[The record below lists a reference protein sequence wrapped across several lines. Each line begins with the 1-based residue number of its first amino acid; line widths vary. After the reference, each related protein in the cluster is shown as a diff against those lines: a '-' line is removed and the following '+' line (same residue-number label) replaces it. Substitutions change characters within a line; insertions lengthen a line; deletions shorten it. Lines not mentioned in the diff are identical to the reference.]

1 MDGIVIIILLS
12 FLSALYAVLIYK
24 LSVIEIDVHKIRD
37 DYYELM
43 KDFSETN
50 GRILGE
56 WKETLESHDRTLK
69 LLKEAAELLRK
80 DAENAKGK
88 D

>member
-1 MDGIVIIILLS
+1 MDGTVIVILLS
-12 FLSALYAVLIYK
+12 FLSALFGVIIYK
-24 LSVIEIDVHKIRD
+24 LSVISDDISAIRD
-37 DYYELM
+37 DYYGLM

-80 DAENAKGK
+80 DAENAKSK